1 MDKALTDLINCIVNS
16 KEYIDCIE
24 IKKKME
30 SNEDINSR
38 IKRIKVLQQKSLRTP
53 SIEIEEELKT
63 LEKELND
70 IPLYVM
76 YHQNLS
82 LVNEKIS
89 FINDELNDYFY
100 KLLND
105 K

>member
-1 MDKALTDLINCIVNS
+1 MDKALTDLINCIVTS

-76 YHQNLS
+76 YNQNLS

>member
-76 YHQNLS
+76 YNQNLS

>member
-38 IKRIKVLQQKSLRTP
+38 IKRIKVLQQKYLRTP

-76 YHQNLS
+76 YNQNLS